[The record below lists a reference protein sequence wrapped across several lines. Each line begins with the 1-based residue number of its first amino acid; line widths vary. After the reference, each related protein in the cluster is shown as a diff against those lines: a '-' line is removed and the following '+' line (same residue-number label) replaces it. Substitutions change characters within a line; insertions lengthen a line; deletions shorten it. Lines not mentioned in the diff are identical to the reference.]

1 MMAAPSLIKG
11 AAKLF
16 NKPPEQKTSNET
28 TAYLNKLRNV
38 SKKGLYGEDVK
49 SDVMADVKQ
58 ADQDTRTA
66 IRGQAASQGLDNSGV
81 VAQQLIKQGGQTTLN
96 AARIAKRLAQMNER
110 SKIDASKEAMAVGQ
124 GIENMKYNIALS
136 KYQNKMGMFDDF
148 TDAFSAGVGGY
159 QDAKNTRLA
168 ALADDLS

>member
-11 AAKLF
+11 VGKLF

-96 AARIAKRLAQMNER
+96 AARIAKRLAQMNEK

-124 GIENMKYNIALS
+124 GIEDMKYNNALS
-136 KYQNKMGMFDDF
+136 KYQNRMGMFDDF
-148 TDAFSAGVGGY
+148 TDALSAGFSGY
-159 QDAKNTRLA
+159 KGAKKDRLA
-168 ALADDLS
+168 EIAKDM